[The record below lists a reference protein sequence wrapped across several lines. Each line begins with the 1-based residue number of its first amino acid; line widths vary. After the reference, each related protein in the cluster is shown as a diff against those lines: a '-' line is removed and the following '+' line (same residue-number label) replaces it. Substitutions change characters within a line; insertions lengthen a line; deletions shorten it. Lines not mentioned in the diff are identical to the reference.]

1 MFLLTLCNMG
11 KLKTFNVQLDRIC
24 LLWQDSLFQSWI
36 AKKTQEND
44 AVFVDNLV
52 EKRPPDKRHL
62 DLIIWDSQM
71 FTF

>member
-1 MFLLTLCNMG
+1 MFIMARYPSF
-11 KLKTFNVQLDRIC
+11 FNHG
-24 LLWQDSLFQSWI
+24 I

-52 EKRPPDKRHL
+52 EKSPPDKRHL

-71 FTF
+71 FAF